1 MLVCVRNH
9 NFILTLTITHFR
21 SPSLW
26 MCMCVC
32 NVQKYYGYH
41 FEKCNVCVC
50 ISASGRECVCVC
62 MSVAINCFRCN
73 FYALTGDRARN
84 KNDRE
89 QVCGQQAYYEIIS
102 SGIFFNHVLISCLD
116 DSSIVVDVI
125 VYGVGW
131 LHLILS
137 LNVLILLS
145 I

>member
-1 MLVCVRNH
+1 MLVCVRKH

-41 FEKCNVCVC
+41 FEKCNVCT
-50 ISASGRECVCVC
+50 SGRECVCVC

-73 FYALTGDRARN
+73 FCALTGDRARN

-89 QVCGQQAYYEIIS
+89 QVCGQQAYYGIIS